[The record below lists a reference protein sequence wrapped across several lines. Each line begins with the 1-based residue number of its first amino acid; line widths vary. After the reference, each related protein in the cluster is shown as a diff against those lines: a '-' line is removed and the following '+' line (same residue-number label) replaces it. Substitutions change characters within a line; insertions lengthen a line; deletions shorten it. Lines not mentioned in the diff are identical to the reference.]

1 VRRPSP
7 SLALFVAVTAA
18 SLALGAGNARAD
30 EAQNAAPTAPA
41 MPEPSAAP
49 PPASAPAAATPA
61 PLAPTPLGRPL
72 INLSKPEPPPP
83 EPLRMHRHDGFYFRG
98 DVGLLVARTFVKTSH
113 SPPPSYSVGDGGLGL
128 NLAFG
133 GTPSPGMA
141 VGGELSLASIQGG
154 DSTAGLGMIGAFVDG
169 FPDVNGGLHLGGFLG
184 FAGSR
189 TTTNGGADLRGRGLG
204 LGAWIGENWWV
215 ADEWSMG
222 GLVRF
227 TGAFDH
233 DGSHD
238 HGAGGYTLDSST
250 YGVAFLFSV
259 LYH

>member
-1 VRRPSP
+1 VTI
-7 SLALFVAVTAA
+7 ALV
-18 SLALGAGNARAD
+18 SSRARAED
-30 EAQNAAPTAPA
+30 AQNAAPAAAAAPTEPVAPNPPAPA
-41 MPEPSAAP
+41 SV
-49 PPASAPAAATPA
+49 PPASAEHGPPPA
-61 PLAPTPLGRPL
+61 LAPTPLGPPL

-83 EPLRMHRHDGFYFRG
+83 EPLHMHRHDGFYFRA
-98 DVGLLVARTFVKTSH
+98 DVGLLVARTFVKSDQA
-113 SPPPSYSVGDGGLGL
+113 SRPSYSVGDGGLGL

-133 GTPSPGMA
+133 GTPNPGMA
-141 VGGELSLASIQGG
+141 LGGELSLASIQGG
-154 DSTAGLGMIGAFVDG
+154 NSTAGLGMIGAFVDG
-169 FPDVNGGLHLGGFLG
+169 FPQVNGGFHLGGFLG
-184 FAGSR
+184 FAASR
-189 TTTNGGADLRGRGLG
+189 TTTPGKLNELRARGLG
-204 LGAWIGENWWV
+204 LAAWIGQDWWV

-238 HGAGGYTLDSST
+238 HGPGAYTLDSST